1 MVDAGLFHAA
11 YGTAGFDDN
20 MVSLSQRHEIAGV
33 IGEEAE
39 SLVYLY
45 CSCDREEVFAQ
56 FGHKKSI
63 LFRDRFTD
71 AQFELTDK
79 QAADFCELT
88 VANELELVLA
98 DASFRANYGAELLE
112 LFLRMD
118 NYLSDSAQSTYRAA
132 LTEFD

>member
-1 MVDAGLFHAA
+1 MLVDAGLFHAA

-56 FGHKKSI
+56 FGHKN
-63 LFRDRFTD
+63 RFF
-71 AQFELTDK
+71 FET
-79 QAADFCELT
+79 A
-88 VANELELVLA
+88 
-98 DASFRANYGAELLE
+98 
-112 LFLRMD
+112 LRMR
-118 NYLSDSAQSTYRAA
+118 NLS
-132 LTEFD
+132 